1 MILFLPLGMMTTAV
15 TDMILVM
22 TMIEEVLMVD
32 HKHKNWML
40 QKFLVIDFDYSI
52 SAARYDDYRR
62 DRYDSRYDYDRRG
75 PYGRP

>member
-1 MILFLPLGMMTTAV
+1 
-15 TDMILVM
+15 
-22 TMIEEVLMVD
+22 MVD

-40 QKFLVIDFDYSI
+40 QKFLVIDFDDSI

-75 PYGRP
+75 PYGRPET